1 MNAQPPTFAPS
12 HVQSQDYLNQQ
23 KRQISFDLRSQNTTD
38 PHFDATLFN
47 IQNTLNVL
55 KQKGKSRKG
64 VLVQPTYSSNDN
76 NTITESVS
84 FNYSNDKNEGSHLV
98 SVPYNTN

>member
-1 MNAQPPTFAPS
+1 M
-12 HVQSQDYLNQQ
+12 
-23 KRQISFDLRSQNTTD
+23 RSNNTTD

-47 IQNTLNVL
+47 IQNTLNAF
-55 KQKGKSRKG
+55 KQKGKSRRPNG
-64 VLVQPTYSSNDN
+64 ASCQAPLTSYDN

-84 FNYSNDKNEGSHLV
+84 FNYSNDKNEGTHPV